1 MAHETLKTLITQ
13 NIKTNGRNAIT
24 AQILQD
30 VLIAMV
36 DDYPDISGYATR
48 TWVQQQDFAPK
59 DWVENKHYATQ
70 DWANQKFENY
80 LSLAGGTMQG
90 TIVCGELASGY
101 YMLNNE
107 ELAFSI
113 GIAANYL
120 MFVKIG
126 FEENEPIIKFAAR
139 NGQLI
144 GTEITRTNVTSD
156 AFVKRNGT
164 AAQFLKADGSVDGNT
179 YITASALTDYA
190 AKSWV
195 TSQLGSYATQSW
207 VTTQL
212 GGYLPLTGGT
222 LTGDLFTALHKI
234 ISITLSEGARRNT
247 YINLGYQQVDGVE
260 YAMNMN
266 VSSSL
271 VPLAGLDLNGVFLGS
286 GYKVTDGTSDEVLC
300 ADGST
305 KTLAELK
312 AALNAI

>member
-13 NIKTNGRNAIT
+13 NIKTNGQNAIT

-36 DDYPDISGYATR
+36 DDYPDVSS
-48 TWVQQQDFAPK
+48 
-59 DWVENKHYATQ
+59 
-70 DWANQKFENY
+70 Y
-80 LSLAGGTMQG
+80 LPLSGGTMTGAIDCGSLNTGSYRLWNDGIEFEYG
-90 TIVCGELASGY
+90 TDARYANSLFIGRERSGY
-101 YMLNNE
+101 E
-107 ELAFSI
+107 I
-113 GIAANYL
+113 
-120 MFVKIG
+120 MFTARGGGSVGTTIKIDS
-126 FEENEPIIKFAAR
+126 
-139 NGQLI
+139 
-144 GTEITRTNVTSD
+144 VTSD
-156 AFVKRNGT
+156 SFVKNGGT
-164 AAQFLKADGSVDGNT
+164 SDQFLKADGSVDGNT

-190 AKSWV
+190 TKSWV

-300 ADGST
+300 ADGSI

>member
-13 NIKTNGRNAIT
+13 NIKTNGQNAIT

-36 DDYPDISGYATR
+36 DDYPDVSS
-48 TWVQQQDFAPK
+48 
-59 DWVENKHYATQ
+59 
-70 DWANQKFENY
+70 Y
-80 LSLAGGTMQG
+80 LPLRGGTMTGAIDCGSLNTGSYRLWNDGIEFEYG
-90 TIVCGELASGY
+90 TDARYANSLFIGREGSGY
-101 YMLNNE
+101 E
-107 ELAFSI
+107 I
-113 GIAANYL
+113 
-120 MFVKIG
+120 MFTARGGGSVGTTIKIDS
-126 FEENEPIIKFAAR
+126 
-139 NGQLI
+139 
-144 GTEITRTNVTSD
+144 VTSD
-156 AFVKRNGT
+156 SFVKNGGT
-164 AAQFLKADGSVDGNT
+164 SDQFLKADGSVDGNT

-190 AKSWV
+190 TK
-195 TSQLGSYATQSW
+195 SW

-305 KTLAELK
+305 KTLTELK

>member
-1 MAHETLKTLITQ
+1 MAHETLKALIIN
-13 NIKTNGRNAIT
+13 NIKTNGQNAIT

-36 DDYPDISGYATR
+36 DEYPDVSGFATR
-48 TWVQQQDFAPK
+48 TWVQQQDYAPK
-59 DWVENKHYATQ
+59 EWVENKHYATQ
-70 DWANQKFENY
+70 DWANQKFNNY
-80 LSLAGGTMQG
+80 LPLAGGTMAGPITYGDDTDGKYEFFSQG
-90 TIVCGELASGY
+90 LI
-101 YMLNNE
+101 
-107 ELAFSI
+107 FSKGVNRYAEGVAI
-113 GIAANYL
+113 GLDEGTPYIH
-120 MFVKIG
+120 FFWRG
-126 FEENEPIIKFAAR
+126 
-139 NGQLI
+139 GQLI
-144 GTEITRTNVTSD
+144 GTEITQNDVTSD
-156 AFVKRNGT
+156 AFIKRNGT
-164 AAQFLKADGSVDGNT
+164 AEQFLKADGSVDGNT

-190 AKSWV
+190 TKSWV

-286 GYKVTDGTSDEVLC
+286 GYKVTDGTSNEVLC

-305 KTLAELK
+305 KTLTELK